1 MARESKAPVK
11 LSSVV
16 DASRYVSAST
26 AATLTVGIRVRPLVR
41 AEIARGARRDIIR
54 VLDSRVVVVLDPD
67 ENKDYLDQ
75 VQNRTKEKRY
85 TFDIAF
91 GTSCTNR
98 DVYNGTVRDLI
109 GGVLQGINT
118 TVFAYGATG
127 SGKTYTMVGT
137 PQDPGLMVLCL
148 EKIFADRDT
157 SHRDEEFCVT
167 CSYLEVYN
175 EIIYDL
181 LVKSSSPLELREDP
195 ELGVVVAG
203 LKHITVTSAAE
214 IMTLL
219 EDGNRRRK
227 TEATDANA
235 SSSRS
240 HAVLEIT
247 VKRTPKNHYKVT
259 QLRGKLSLVDL
270 AGSER
275 AAETNNAGQKL
286 RDGANIN
293 RSLLALA
300 NCINALGK
308 ANSGKSAASY
318 VPYRNSKL
326 TRLLKDGLSGN
337 SRTAMVATVSGS
349 SDQYH
354 HSINTLKY
362 ADRAKEIKTHVV
374 QNVGTVESHVADYQR
389 IIDNL
394 QSEVQDLRAQLIE
407 REAARPPGVSK
418 PRTSEEDLL
427 ALIGKLVE
435 EMNDNIEERINLQK
449 ALFEIEDANLYNK
462 HEMGQLEEFLDT
474 GKGSA
479 RDITEARERRA
490 EVLEATR
497 ENDRERERY
506 KSEITAN
513 ELARKDIQ
521 ARVQAIV
528 DSNQSAAFL
537 NLLSTFRL
545 QALHLQE
552 LKFQMAVRDQII
564 GEQRQVIG
572 NLWKIIDKSGLPRE
586 KVVAVAKA
594 EGIIMDGLQGGDG
607 GPPTVGV
614 VPLSEALKAVKE
626 EMGISDLRVTPELP
640 NAHPVGI
647 AKRVSERQLR
657 YRAWPA
663 TSPTALDAPPG
674 DARSA
679 SADAS
684 PYGTDDEGMVGSD
697 DDSKSVR
704 SDKSPLRGRGSVAH
718 RPSLGHQISATTGAA
733 AAAVS
738 AAVAGITA
746 VEHRGQQH
754 VHIAR
759 EVSNLGE
766 DAAVAATAAMSAL
779 APVSAVRRL
788 SGVSSMKGHSSSGAG
803 SMKPAGGTASGT
815 MGSTSACN
823 SISGGAPSGAGS
835 PGQMGRRRIP
845 GAPLSAKRSDPQEP
859 LVPPPQP
866 SRMEHIKSGRRA
878 GQHRPKPSS
887 ELGDLSSSPGYDP
900 ATAASANAAATA
912 AAAAAAA
919 TASSGSNGA
928 SRVPSSG
935 NGAGAGGVSVIGRSS
950 ENGGSVVN
958 SGPRISGVGSISST
972 ALGGSDSDGRAHG
985 RRRHTVAHD
994 VSGANGF
1001 GTPFLGAGGSAAG
1014 IAAEGSVL
1022 ENSDEGFEGLTHLV
1036 SEASRISATR
1046 SDSTNLMAQA
1056 SSQATLN
1063 ERLARLKGRLAS
1075 AAAIAALPLPGE
1087 TSPTSP
1093 PPVLA
1098 GGASS
1103 VTKR

>member
-26 AATLTVGIRVRPLVR
+26 AATLTVAVRVRPLVR
-41 AEIARGARRDIIR
+41 AEIARGGRRDIIR
-54 VLDSRVVVVLDPD
+54 VIDSRVVLVLDPD
-67 ENKDYLDQ
+67 DSKDYLDQ

-91 GTSCTNR
+91 GTSCSNR
-98 DVYNGTVRDLI
+98 DVYNGTVRNLI
-109 GGVLQGINT
+109 GDVLQGINT

-127 SGKTYTMVGT
+127 SGKTHTMVGT
-137 PQDPGLMVLCL
+137 QQDPGLMVLCL
-148 EKIFADRDT
+148 EKIFADRDAA
-157 SHRDEEFCVT
+157 HRDEDFSVT

-181 LVKSSSPLELREDP
+181 LVRSSSPLELREDP

-214 IMTLL
+214 IMSLL
-219 EDGNRRRK
+219 EEGNRRRK

-235 SSSRS
+235 QSSRS

-247 VKRTPKNHYKVT
+247 VRRTPKNHYKVT

-308 ANSGKSAASY
+308 SNSGKAASY

-407 REAARPPGVSK
+407 REAAVPPGVAK

-427 ALIGKLVE
+427 VLIGKLVE

-462 HEMGQLEEFLDT
+462 HELSQLEEFLDG

-479 RDITEARERRA
+479 KDLAEARERRS

-506 KSEITAN
+506 RSEISAN
-513 ELARKDIQ
+513 EVARKDIQ

-545 QALHLQE
+545 QSLHLQE

-564 GEQRQVIG
+564 SEQRQVIG
-572 NLWKIIDKSGLPRE
+572 NLWRIIEKSGLPRE
-586 KVVAVAKA
+586 KVMAVAKA
-594 EGIIMDGLQGGDG
+594 EGILMDGLQGGDG
-607 GPPTVGV
+607 GPPTVGP

-626 EMGISDLRVTPELP
+626 EIIAIPELRVTPEFNTPALGRR
-640 NAHPVGI
+640 A
-647 AKRVSERQLR
+647 SERHLR
-657 YRAWPA
+657 YRAWPS
-663 TSPTALDAPPG
+663 TSPGPG
-674 DARSA
+674 GASADGRSAA

-684 PYGTDDEGMVGSD
+684 PCGSD
-697 DDSKSVR
+697 DDGGGGGGGASDDATDDDSQSIR
-704 SDKSPLRGRGSVAH
+704 SDKSPLRGRGAGRRH
-718 RPSLGHQISATTGAA
+718 RHHHPHGSSSHNNNTTRNRARSEGQQQQQQQLAMNGGRGAGDDPYHALRRNPSQVVMGGGGGGAA
-733 AAAVS
+733 AGGPYQQQQQQPS
-738 AAVAGITA
+738 QQQQQLQQQQQQQLQ
-746 VEHRGQQH
+746 QQH
-754 VHIAR
+754 SSPAQLLQHHHSHPASQQLQQLH
-759 EVSNLGE
+759 SNGH
-766 DAAVAATAAMSAL
+766 
-779 APVSAVRRL
+779 PVVLQPQLPQPQLQTQQQQQQL
-788 SGVSSMKGHSSSGAG
+788 SG
-803 SMKPAGGTASGT
+803 
-815 MGSTSACN
+815 
-823 SISGGAPSGAGS
+823 
-835 PGQMGRRRIP
+835 
-845 GAPLSAKRSDPQEP
+845 EP
-859 LVPPPQP
+859 
-866 SRMEHIKSGRRA
+866 
-878 GQHRPKPSS
+878 HR
-887 ELGDLSSSPGYDP
+887 
-900 ATAASANAAATA
+900 
-912 AAAAAAA
+912 
-919 TASSGSNGA
+919 
-928 SRVPSSG
+928 
-935 NGAGAGGVSVIGRSS
+935 
-950 ENGGSVVN
+950 
-958 SGPRISGVGSISST
+958 
-972 ALGGSDSDGRAHG
+972 
-985 RRRHTVAHD
+985 
-994 VSGANGF
+994 
-1001 GTPFLGAGGSAAG
+1001 
-1014 IAAEGSVL
+1014 
-1022 ENSDEGFEGLTHLV
+1022 FEG
-1036 SEASRISATR
+1036 
-1046 SDSTNLMAQA
+1046 
-1056 SSQATLN
+1056 
-1063 ERLARLKGRLAS
+1063 GR
-1075 AAAIAALPLPGE
+1075 PL
-1087 TSPTSP
+1087 
-1093 PPVLA
+1093 
-1098 GGASS
+1098 
-1103 VTKR
+1103 

>member
-1 MARESKAPVK
+1 MARDGASKAPVK

-16 DASRYVSAST
+16 DASRYVNAST
-26 AATLTVGIRVRPLVR
+26 AATLTVAVRARPLVR
-41 AEIARGARRDIIR
+41 AEIAKGGRRDIIR
-54 VLDSRVVVVLDPD
+54 VMDGRVVLVLDPD
-67 ENKDYLDQ
+67 DSKDYLDQ

-91 GTSCTNR
+91 GSNATNR
-98 DVYNGTVRDLI
+98 DVYNGTVRDLL
-109 GGVLQGINT
+109 GGVLQGMNT

-127 SGKTYTMVGT
+127 SGKTYTMVGS
-137 PQDPGLMVLCL
+137 PHDPGLMVLCL
-148 EKIFADRDT
+148 DQIFADRDAH
-157 SHRDEEFCVT
+157 HRDEDFSVT

-181 LVKSSSPLELREDP
+181 LVKNSSPLELREDP

-214 IMTLL
+214 IMSLL
-219 EDGNRRRK
+219 EEGNRRRK

-247 VKRTPKNHYKVT
+247 VRRTPKNHYKVT

-308 ANSGKSAASY
+308 ANAGKAAAY

-394 QSEVQDLRAQLIE
+394 QSEVQDLRGQLVE
-407 REAARPPGVSK
+407 REAATARAPPGSSK
-418 PRTSEEDLL
+418 PASSEEALL
-427 ALIGKLVE
+427 VLIGKLVE

-462 HEMGQLEEFLDT
+462 HELSQLDEFLEA
-474 GKGSA
+474 GKGNA
-479 RDITEARERRA
+479 KDITEARERRA

-506 KSEITAN
+506 KSEIAAN
-513 ELARKDIQ
+513 EVARKDIQ

-572 NLWKIIDKSGLPRE
+572 NLWKIVDKSGLPRE
-586 KVVAVAKA
+586 RVMEIAKA
-594 EGIIMDGLQGGDG
+594 EGIIMDGLQFGGGG
-607 GPPTVGV
+607 GPPTVGP
-614 VPLSEALKAVKE
+614 VPMAEALKAVKQ
-626 EMGISDLRVTPELP
+626 EMGLTDLRITPEIG
-640 NAHPVGI
+640 NRRGTD
-647 AKRVSERQLR
+647 RQLR

-663 TSPTALDAPPG
+663 SSAAVSASGGHYDGPG
-674 DARSA
+674 SAGAAAAGGAQRSA

-684 PYGTDDEGMVGSD
+684 PYASGEEGDDSED
-697 DDSKSVR
+697 DDHKSVR
-704 SDKSPLRGRGSVAH
+704 SDKSPLRMRAGPGGHHHKHHPHVHAH
-718 RPSLGHQISATTGAA
+718 QPSSKGGGAGEKKRQGGNAA
-733 AAAVS
+733 AAAV
-738 AAVAGITA
+738 AAAA
-746 VEHRGQQH
+746 A
-754 VHIAR
+754 AR
-759 EVSNLGE
+759 ANG
-766 DAAVAATAAMSAL
+766 AAAA
-779 APVSAVRRL
+779 PRR
-788 SGVSSMKGHSSSGAG
+788 S
-803 SMKPAGGTASGT
+803 
-815 MGSTSACN
+815 
-823 SISGGAPSGAGS
+823 
-835 PGQMGRRRIP
+835 RIP
-845 GAPLSAKRSDPQEP
+845 GAGGAPAARQIDLADAAFA
-859 LVPPPQP
+859 PQP
-866 SRMEHIKSGRRA
+866 PASSLSGAAAPSRPVERIKSGRRA
-878 GQHRPKPSS
+878 GQHKAALPA
-887 ELGDLSSSPGYDP
+887 GDLAELP
-900 ATAASANAAATA
+900 AVMAGLAIEPVGLPPRAGGRLSDAGGGGAGLALGAA
-912 AAAAAAA
+912 
-919 TASSGSNGA
+919 
-928 SRVPSSG
+928 RR
-935 NGAGAGGVSVIGRSS
+935 AGAGVASAGMDFEGVQLEGR
-950 ENGGSVVN
+950 GY
-958 SGPRISGVGSISST
+958 
-972 ALGGSDSDGRAHG
+972 G
-985 RRRHTVAHD
+985 RRRHTVAHGGGHE
-994 VSGANGF
+994 SGGPD
-1001 GTPFLGAGGSAAG
+1001 T
-1014 IAAEGSVL
+1014 
-1022 ENSDEGFEGLTHLV
+1022 SDEAPEFSGPQRVASDVGR
-1036 SEASRISATR
+1036 SEAA
-1046 SDSTNLMAQA
+1046 MPAPPPQPP
-1056 SSQATLN
+1056 LN
-1063 ERLARLKGRLAS
+1063 ERLARFKGRLS
-1075 AAAIAALPLPGE
+1075 NAAAIAAAPLPGDL
-1087 TSPTSP
+1087 PMGHP
-1093 PPVLA
+1093 PPVVA
-1098 GGASS
+1098 GVGISAG
-1103 VTKR
+1103 RR

>member
-1 MARESKAPVK
+1 MARDGGPSKAPVK

-16 DASRYVSAST
+16 DASRYVNAST
-26 AATLTVGIRVRPLVR
+26 AATLTVAVRARPLVR
-41 AEIARGARRDIIR
+41 AEIAKGGRRDIIR
-54 VLDSRVVVVLDPD
+54 VLDGRVVLVLDPD
-67 ENKDYLDQ
+67 DTKDYLDQ

-91 GTSCTNR
+91 GANSTNR
-98 DVYNGTVRDLI
+98 DVYNGTVKDLL
-109 GGVLQGINT
+109 GGVLQGLNT

-127 SGKTYTMVGT
+127 SGKTYTMVGS

-148 EKIFADRDT
+148 EKIFVDRDT
-157 SHRDEEFCVT
+157 LHRDEDFSVT

-181 LVKSSSPLELREDP
+181 LVKNSSPLELREDP

-203 LKHITVTSAAE
+203 LKHITVTSPAE
-214 IMTLL
+214 IMSLL
-219 EDGNRRRK
+219 EEGNRRRK

-247 VKRTPKNHYKVT
+247 VRRTPKNHYKVT

-308 ANSGKSAASY
+308 ANAGKAASY

-394 QSEVQDLRAQLIE
+394 QCEVQDLRGQLVE
-407 REAARPPGVSK
+407 REAATARAPPSK
-418 PRTSEEDLL
+418 PASSEEALL
-427 ALIGKLVE
+427 VLIGKLVE

-462 HEMGQLEEFLDT
+462 HELSQLEEFLEA
-474 GKGSA
+474 GKGNA
-479 RDITEARERRA
+479 KDITEARERRA

-513 ELARKDIQ
+513 EVARKDIQ

-572 NLWKIIDKSGLPRE
+572 NLWKIVDKSGLPRE
-586 KVVAVAKA
+586 RVMDIAKA
-594 EGIIMDGLQGGDG
+594 EGIIMDGLQFGGDG
-607 GPPTVGV
+607 GPPTVGP
-614 VPLSEALKAVKE
+614 VPMAEALKAVKQ
-626 EMGISDLRVTPELP
+626 EMGLTDLRITPEIG
-640 NAHPVGI
+640 NRRA
-647 AKRVSERQLR
+647 SDRQLR

-663 TSPTALDAPPG
+663 SSGAGAGAGGGGGGSQSGAAGHDGAASAAAAG
-674 DARSA
+674 GAQRSA

-684 PYGTDDEGMVGSD
+684 PYVSGEEGDDSD
-697 DDSKSVR
+697 DDDRKSVR
-704 SDKSPLRGRGSVAH
+704 SDKSPLRGRAAAGGHHHKHHPHVHAHLPPGGGKAGGGGGAGDKKRQGGGVGS
-718 RPSLGHQISATTGAA
+718 SAAAGGAKANGAAPAVRRSRIPNAGGAA
-733 AAAVS
+733 AAARQVDL
-738 AAVAGITA
+738 A
-746 VEHRGQQH
+746 
-754 VHIAR
+754 
-759 EVSNLGE
+759 
-766 DAAVAATAAMSAL
+766 DAAF
-779 APVSAVRRL
+779 APQPPAGAL
-788 SGVSSMKGHSSSGAG
+788 SG
-803 SMKPAGGTASGT
+803 
-815 MGSTSACN
+815 
-823 SISGGAPSGAGS
+823 APG
-835 PGQMGRRRIP
+835 
-845 GAPLSAKRSDPQEP
+845 
-859 LVPPPQP
+859 P
-866 SRMEHIKSGRRA
+866 SRPVERIKSGRRA
-878 GQHRPKPSS
+878 GQQKAVPAGDMA
-887 ELGDLSSSPGYDP
+887 ELP
-900 ATAASANAAATA
+900 AVLAVLAIEPV
-912 AAAAAAA
+912 
-919 TASSGSNGA
+919 GLPP
-928 SRVPSSG
+928 R
-935 NGAGAGGVSVIGRSS
+935 AGGRLSDAGGGGGGGGPALAGGRRAGQGAVSAGIDFDGVQLEGR
-950 ENGGSVVN
+950 GY
-958 SGPRISGVGSISST
+958 
-972 ALGGSDSDGRAHG
+972 G
-985 RRRHTVAHD
+985 RRRHTVAHGGGQE
-994 VSGANGF
+994 SGGPD
-1001 GTPFLGAGGSAAG
+1001 T
-1014 IAAEGSVL
+1014 
-1022 ENSDEGFEGLTHLV
+1022 SDEALEFAGPQRVGSDV
-1036 SEASRISATR
+1036 GRNEAAMPAPPT
-1046 SDSTNLMAQA
+1046 QA
-1056 SSQATLN
+1056 PLN
-1063 ERLARLKGRLAS
+1063 ERLARFKGRLS
-1075 AAAIAALPLPGE
+1075 NAAAIAAAPLPGDLPGGP
-1087 TSPTSP
+1087 SL
-1093 PPVLA
+1093 VAVA
-1098 GGASS
+1098 GVAVGGG
-1103 VTKR
+1103 RR

>member
-16 DASRYVSAST
+16 DASRYVSATT
-26 AATLTVGIRVRPLVR
+26 AATLTVAIRVRPLVR
-41 AEIARGARRDIIR
+41 AEIARGGRRDIIR
-54 VLDSRVVVVLDPD
+54 VLDSRVVLVLDPD
-67 ENKDYLDQ
+67 DTKDYLDQ
-75 VQNRTKEKRY
+75 VQNRTKEKRF

-91 GTSCTNR
+91 GPGCTNR

-109 GGVLQGINT
+109 GGVLEGINT

-127 SGKTYTMVGT
+127 SGKTYSMVGT
-137 PQDPGLMVLCL
+137 QQDPGLMILCL
-148 EKIFADRDT
+148 EKIFADRDAA
-157 SHRDEEFCVT
+157 HRDEDFSVT

-175 EIIYDL
+175 EIIFDL

-214 IMTLL
+214 IMGLL

-247 VKRTPKNHYKVT
+247 VRRTPKNHYKVT

-308 ANSGKSAASY
+308 ANGAKGAAAY

-362 ADRAKEIKTHVV
+362 ADRAKEIKTHV
-374 QNVGTVESHVADYQR
+374 NVGTVESHVADYQR

-407 REAARPPGVSK
+407 RENARPLGIAK

-427 ALIGKLVE
+427 VLIGKLVE
-435 EMNDNIEERINLQK
+435 EMNENIEERINLQK

-462 HEMGQLEEFLDT
+462 HELSQLEEYLEA
-474 GKGSA
+474 GRGNAK
-479 RDITEARERRA
+479 DISEARERKT

-506 KSEITAN
+506 KAEIAAN
-513 ELARKDIQ
+513 EVARKDIQ

-564 GEQRQVIG
+564 GEQRQVIS
-572 NLWKIIDKSGLPRE
+572 NLWKIIDKSGLPKDR
-586 KVVAVAKA
+586 VMAIAKA
-594 EGIIMDGLQGGDG
+594 EGILMDGLAGGDG
-607 GPPTVGV
+607 GPPTVGP
-614 VPLSEALKAVKE
+614 VPLSEALKAVKQ
-626 EMGISDLRVTPELP
+626 EMGIPDMRVTPGLGSVM
-640 NAHPVGI
+640 AGRR
-647 AKRVSERQLR
+647 ASERPLR
-657 YRAWPA
+657 YRAWP
-663 TSPTALDAPPG
+663 SSAPG
-674 DARSA
+674 NGGASVDGRSA

-684 PYGTDDEGMVGSD
+684 PYTSGDEAAGASD
-697 DDSKSVR
+697 DDDDDRR
-704 SDKSPLRGRGSVAH
+704 SIRSEKSPLRGRG
-718 RPSLGHQISATTGAA
+718 PSRRGMHSRHQSHPPAQGPGLPGPAQLGLPEPHPGAA
-733 AAAVS
+733 AA
-738 AAVAGITA
+738 G
-746 VEHRGQQH
+746 GH
-754 VHIAR
+754 VHKPHHHHQGHHHQGDGK
-759 EVSNLGE
+759 ENGH
-766 DAAVAATAAMSAL
+766 
-779 APVSAVRRL
+779 
-788 SGVSSMKGHSSSGAG
+788 GHSKHNGAG
-803 SMKPAGGTASGT
+803 SRHASAHQGRHSHPNHADPDAGRAESAGGYGQEASDDGFA
-815 MGSTSACN
+815 GFVVAPEAGARGPALRQE
-823 SISGGAPSGAGS
+823 SISLLLA
-835 PGQMGRRRIP
+835 
-845 GAPLSAKRSDPQEP
+845 
-859 LVPPPQP
+859 PPQ
-866 SRMEHIKSGRRA
+866 
-878 GQHRPKPSS
+878 
-887 ELGDLSSSPGYDP
+887 
-900 ATAASANAAATA
+900 
-912 AAAAAAA
+912 
-919 TASSGSNGA
+919 
-928 SRVPSSG
+928 
-935 NGAGAGGVSVIGRSS
+935 
-950 ENGGSVVN
+950 
-958 SGPRISGVGSISST
+958 
-972 ALGGSDSDGRAHG
+972 
-985 RRRHTVAHD
+985 
-994 VSGANGF
+994 
-1001 GTPFLGAGGSAAG
+1001 
-1014 IAAEGSVL
+1014 
-1022 ENSDEGFEGLTHLV
+1022 
-1036 SEASRISATR
+1036 
-1046 SDSTNLMAQA
+1046 QA
-1056 SSQATLN
+1056 PLN
-1063 ERLARLKGRLAS
+1063 ERLARLKGRLSS
-1075 AAAIAALPLPGE
+1075 AAALAAQPLPGE
-1087 TSPTSP
+1087 PGRP
-1093 PPVLA
+1093 PPPSAVLA
-1098 GGASS
+1098 GGAARP
-1103 VTKR
+1103 KR